1 MKSSIETHKI
11 RVKSSKRSIKNASTL
26 SRRRPQRRRPQ
37 TREMNDG
44 VLLSLDFVDARA
56 FSLSLSA
63 LSALSLSLFSV
74 DLQTTTLLR
83 CASKKKKKT
92 KKSVFFLETTTTTTK
107 AWTATRS
114 IRDARD
120 VLERLKRNTLSE
132 GVSVKQRVSK
142 EDVLVSTI
150 SKDGEFSVVETFE
163 TPSKA
168 DEEFRTMVEIVLKKK
183 NDEEGERADEQTV
196 ASVLAHALAMLARES
211 AFSRG
216 KEEEERERDIFD
228 VVLKRDG
235 RSLATIEGEDWN
247 ETMDEEDEGVD
258 GGVGDV
264 VENGMEKDGVVSHA
278 DIVAKADFKG
288 CEATL
293 VFSRT
298 KEAELRIGNDT
309 RGTASSWIREEENA
323 GKKDIRVKK
332 TFSLNPTRI
341 ESEESKALDVLFQL
355 PSHFW
360 SKFGFHPIRRLRRR
374 RKEEGDTD
382 EEVNDEDVTEN
393 DDVSFFRVFDTP
405 EFGTYVYDCDSDD
418 EGDQDDET
426 GRSAAARGEPRQGAE
441 EDDGVDLEEEM
452 ELLDLRKQVQEL
464 PDFAAMKTNEEEMD
478 AHNVQHLQEL
488 YLRDV
493 CVVWRQSKENKQQ
506 RQQLTSPSL
515 PERFRTCFE
524 KAFMEAK
531 RKNRPNFTSKRERKE
546 WRIGER
552 IMRNAA
558 NIYRNAVVNTDLMI
572 DVAKADENIEDW
584 EGKICTLLS
593 QKRAFGQMPLQA
605 QQQKQKQK
613 Q

>member
-1 MKSSIETHKI
+1 
-11 RVKSSKRSIKNASTL
+11 
-26 SRRRPQRRRPQ
+26 
-37 TREMNDG
+37 MNDG

-74 DLQTTTLLR
+74 DLQQTTTLLR
-83 CASKKKKKT
+83 CASKKKKR

-107 AWTATRS
+107 AWTTTRS

-120 VLERLKRNTLSE
+120 VLERMKRNTSSEE

-168 DEEFRTMVEIVLKKK
+168 DEEFRTMVEIDLKKK
-183 NDEEGERADEQTV
+183 NDEEGERADERTV

-247 ETMDEEDEGVD
+247 RTIEEEDGGVD

-264 VENGMEKDGVVSHA
+264 VDDRMMEKDGVVIHA

-288 CEATL
+288 CEVTL

-374 RKEEGDTD
+374 RKEEKDAD

-418 EGDQDDET
+418 EGDQDDDT
-426 GRSAAARGEPRQGAE
+426 GRSADARGEPRQGAE

-493 CVVWRQSKENKQQ
+493 CVVWRQSKENEQ

-584 EGKICTLLS
+584 EGKICTLLC
-593 QKRAFGQMPLQA
+593 QKRAFGQIPLQA

>member
-1 MKSSIETHKI
+1 
-11 RVKSSKRSIKNASTL
+11 
-26 SRRRPQRRRPQ
+26 
-37 TREMNDG
+37 MNDEL
-44 VLLSLDFVDARA
+44 VFSLDFVDARA

-83 CASKKKKKT
+83 CASSKKKKKKT

-107 AWTATRS
+107 AWTTTRS

-120 VLERLKRNTLSE
+120 VLERMKRNTSSEE

-168 DEEFRTMVEIVLKKK
+168 DEEFRTMVEIDLKKK
-183 NDEEGERADEQTV
+183 KDEEGERADERTV

-235 RSLATIEGEDWN
+235 RSLATIEGDDWN
-247 ETMDEEDEGVD
+247 RTREEEDEGVD

-288 CEATL
+288 CEVTL

-426 GRSAAARGEPRQGAE
+426 GRSAAARGEPPQGAE

-493 CVVWRQSKENKQQ
+493 CVVWRQSKENKQ

-584 EGKICTLLS
+584 EGKICTLLC
-593 QKRAFGQMPLQA
+593 QKRAFGQIPLQA

>member
-1 MKSSIETHKI
+1 
-11 RVKSSKRSIKNASTL
+11 
-26 SRRRPQRRRPQ
+26 
-37 TREMNDG
+37 MNDG

-63 LSALSLSLFSV
+63 LSALSLSLSV

-83 CASKKKKKT
+83 CASKKKKT

-107 AWTATRS
+107 VWTQTRS

-120 VLERLKRNTLSE
+120 VFERLKRNTLSE

-142 EDVLVSTI
+142 EDVLVSSI

-183 NDEEGERADEQTV
+183 NDEEGERADERTV

-216 KEEEERERDIFD
+216 KEEEERECDIFD

-247 ETMDEEDEGVD
+247 RTMGEEDEGVD

-264 VENGMEKDGVVSHA
+264 VDDRMMEKDGVVSHA

-288 CEATL
+288 CEVTL

-309 RGTASSWIREEENA
+309 RGTASSWIRKEENA

-374 RKEEGDTD
+374 RKEEEDTD

-418 EGDQDDET
+418 EGDQDDDT
-426 GRSAAARGEPRQGAE
+426 GKSAAAQGAE

-464 PDFAAMKTNEEEMD
+464 PDFAAIKTNEEEMD

-493 CVVWRQSKENKQQ
+493 CVVWRQSKENKQ

-552 IMRNAA
+552 IMHNAA

-584 EGKICTLLS
+584 EGKICTLLC
-593 QKRAFGQMPLQA
+593 QKRAFGQIPLQA

>member
-1 MKSSIETHKI
+1 
-11 RVKSSKRSIKNASTL
+11 
-26 SRRRPQRRRPQ
+26 
-37 TREMNDG
+37 MNDG
-44 VLLSLDFVDARA
+44 VLLSLDFVDTRA

-74 DLQTTTLLR
+74 DLQQTTLLR
-83 CASKKKKKT
+83 CASKKKKA

-107 AWTATRS
+107 AWTTTRS

-120 VLERLKRNTLSE
+120 VLERMKRNTSSEE

-168 DEEFRTMVEIVLKKK
+168 DEEFRTMVEIDLKKK
-183 NDEEGERADEQTV
+183 NDEEGERADERTV

-247 ETMDEEDEGVD
+247 RTIEEEGEGVD

-264 VENGMEKDGVVSHA
+264 VDDRMMEKDGVVSRA
-278 DIVAKADFKG
+278 DIVAKASFKG
-288 CEATL
+288 CEVTL

-493 CVVWRQSKENKQQ
+493 CVVWRQSKENKQ

-584 EGKICTLLS
+584 EGKICTLLC
-593 QKRAFGQMPLQA
+593 QKRAFGQIPLQA
-605 QQQKQKQK
+605 QQQQQKQK

>member
-1 MKSSIETHKI
+1 
-11 RVKSSKRSIKNASTL
+11 
-26 SRRRPQRRRPQ
+26 
-37 TREMNDG
+37 MNDG

-83 CASKKKKKT
+83 CASKKKKT
-92 KKSVFFLETTTTTTK
+92 KSVFFLETTTTTTTK
-107 AWTATRS
+107 AWTTTRS

-120 VLERLKRNTLSE
+120 VFERLKRNTSSE

-142 EDVLVSTI
+142 EDVLVSSV

-183 NDEEGERADEQTV
+183 NDEEGERADERTV

-216 KEEEERERDIFD
+216 NEEEERERDIFD
-228 VVLKRDG
+228 VVLKSDG

-247 ETMDEEDEGVD
+247 RTIEEEDEGVD

-264 VENGMEKDGVVSHA
+264 VENGMEKDGAVSHG

-288 CEATL
+288 CEVTL

-341 ESEESKALDVLFQL
+341 ESEELKALTSCFNFL
-355 PSHFW
+355 HI
-360 SKFGFHPIRRLRRR
+360 FGQNLDFIRSVVF
-374 RKEEGDTD
+374 EEGDTD

-418 EGDQDDET
+418 EGDQDDDT
-426 GRSAAARGEPRQGAE
+426 GKSAAARGEPRQGAE

-452 ELLDLRKQVQEL
+452 ELLDLRKQVREL

-584 EGKICTLLS
+584 EGKICTLLC
-593 QKRAFGQMPLQA
+593 QKRAFGQIPLQA

>member
-1 MKSSIETHKI
+1 
-11 RVKSSKRSIKNASTL
+11 
-26 SRRRPQRRRPQ
+26 
-37 TREMNDG
+37 MNDG

-74 DLQTTTLLR
+74 DLQQTTTLLR
-83 CASKKKKKT
+83 CASKKKKR

-107 AWTATRS
+107 AWTTTRS

-120 VLERLKRNTLSE
+120 VLERMKRNTSSEEE

-168 DEEFRTMVEIVLKKK
+168 DEEFRTMIEIDLKKK
-183 NDEEGERADEQTV
+183 NDEEGERADERTV

-247 ETMDEEDEGVD
+247 RTIEEEGEGVD

-264 VENGMEKDGVVSHA
+264 VDDRMMEKDGVVSHA
-278 DIVAKADFKG
+278 DIVAKASFKG
-288 CEATL
+288 CEVTL

-323 GKKDIRVKK
+323 GKKDIKVKK

-374 RKEEGDTD
+374 RKEKGDSD

-493 CVVWRQSKENKQQ
+493 CVVWRQSKENKQ

-584 EGKICTLLS
+584 EGKICTLLC
-593 QKRAFGQMPLQA
+593 QKRAFGQIPLQA

>member
-1 MKSSIETHKI
+1 
-11 RVKSSKRSIKNASTL
+11 
-26 SRRRPQRRRPQ
+26 
-37 TREMNDG
+37 MNDG

-63 LSALSLSLFSV
+63 LSALSLSLSV
-74 DLQTTTLLR
+74 DLQTTTLLG
-83 CASKKKKKT
+83 CASKKKKT

-107 AWTATRS
+107 AWTTARS

-120 VLERLKRNTLSE
+120 VFERLKRNTLSE

-142 EDVLVSTI
+142 EDVLVSSI

-183 NDEEGERADEQTV
+183 NDEEGERADERTV

-216 KEEEERERDIFD
+216 KEEEERECDIFD
-228 VVLKRDG
+228 VVLKSDG

-247 ETMDEEDEGVD
+247 RTMGEEDEGVD

-264 VENGMEKDGVVSHA
+264 VDDRMMEKDGVVSHA

-288 CEATL
+288 CEVTL

-374 RKEEGDTD
+374 RKEEEDTD

-418 EGDQDDET
+418 EGDQDDDT
-426 GRSAAARGEPRQGAE
+426 GKSAAAQGAE

-493 CVVWRQSKENKQQ
+493 CVVWRQSKENKQ

-552 IMRNAA
+552 IMHNAA

-584 EGKICTLLS
+584 EGKICTLLC
-593 QKRAFGQMPLQA
+593 QKRAFGQIPLQA

>member
-1 MKSSIETHKI
+1 
-11 RVKSSKRSIKNASTL
+11 
-26 SRRRPQRRRPQ
+26 
-37 TREMNDG
+37 MNDG
-44 VLLSLDFVDARA
+44 VLLSLDLVDARA

-74 DLQTTTLLR
+74 DLQQTTTLLR
-83 CASKKKKKT
+83 CASKKKKR

-107 AWTATRS
+107 AWTTTRS

-120 VLERLKRNTLSE
+120 VLERMKRNTSSEE

-168 DEEFRTMVEIVLKKK
+168 DEEFRTMVEIDLKKK
-183 NDEEGERADEQTV
+183 NDEEGERADERTV

-247 ETMDEEDEGVD
+247 RTIEEEDGGVD

-264 VENGMEKDGVVSHA
+264 VDDRMMEKDGVVIHA

-288 CEATL
+288 CEVTL

-374 RKEEGDTD
+374 RKEEKDAD

-418 EGDQDDET
+418 EGDQDDDT
-426 GRSAAARGEPRQGAE
+426 GRSADARGEPRQGAE

-493 CVVWRQSKENKQQ
+493 CVVWRQSKENEQ

-584 EGKICTLLS
+584 EGKICTLLC

>member
-1 MKSSIETHKI
+1 
-11 RVKSSKRSIKNASTL
+11 
-26 SRRRPQRRRPQ
+26 
-37 TREMNDG
+37 MNDG

-83 CASKKKKKT
+83 CASKKKKT
-92 KKSVFFLETTTTTTK
+92 KSVFFLETTTTTTTK
-107 AWTATRS
+107 AWTTTRS

-120 VLERLKRNTLSE
+120 VFERLKRNTSSE

-142 EDVLVSTI
+142 EDVLVSSV

-183 NDEEGERADEQTV
+183 NDEEGERADERTV

-247 ETMDEEDEGVD
+247 RTIEEEDEGVD

-264 VENGMEKDGVVSHA
+264 VENGMEKDGAVSHG

-288 CEATL
+288 CEVTL

-418 EGDQDDET
+418 EGDQDDDT
-426 GRSAAARGEPRQGAE
+426 GKSAAARGEPRQGAE

-452 ELLDLRKQVQEL
+452 ELLDLRKQVREL

-584 EGKICTLLS
+584 EGKICTLLC
-593 QKRAFGQMPLQA
+593 QKRAFGQIPLQA

>member
-1 MKSSIETHKI
+1 
-11 RVKSSKRSIKNASTL
+11 
-26 SRRRPQRRRPQ
+26 
-37 TREMNDG
+37 MNDG

-74 DLQTTTLLR
+74 DLQQTTTLLR
-83 CASKKKKKT
+83 CASKKKKR

-107 AWTATRS
+107 AWTTTRS

-120 VLERLKRNTLSE
+120 VLERMKRNTSSEEE

-168 DEEFRTMVEIVLKKK
+168 DEEFRTMVEIDLKKK
-183 NDEEGERADEQTV
+183 NDEEGERADERTV

-247 ETMDEEDEGVD
+247 RTIEEEGEGVD

-264 VENGMEKDGVVSHA
+264 VDDRMMEKDGVVSHA
-278 DIVAKADFKG
+278 DIVAKAYFKG
-288 CEATL
+288 CEVTL

-323 GKKDIRVKK
+323 GKKDIKVKK

-374 RKEEGDTD
+374 RKEEKDTD

-493 CVVWRQSKENKQQ
+493 CVVWRQSKENEQ

-584 EGKICTLLS
+584 EGKICTLLC
-593 QKRAFGQMPLQA
+593 QKRAFGQIPLQA

>member
-1 MKSSIETHKI
+1 
-11 RVKSSKRSIKNASTL
+11 
-26 SRRRPQRRRPQ
+26 
-37 TREMNDG
+37 MNDG

-83 CASKKKKKT
+83 CASKKKKT
-92 KKSVFFLETTTTTTK
+92 KSVFFLETTTTTTTK
-107 AWTATRS
+107 AWTTTRS

-120 VLERLKRNTLSE
+120 VFERLKRNTSSE

-142 EDVLVSTI
+142 EDVLVSSV

-183 NDEEGERADEQTV
+183 NDEEGERADERTV

-216 KEEEERERDIFD
+216 NEEEERERDIFD
-228 VVLKRDG
+228 VVLKSDG

-247 ETMDEEDEGVD
+247 RAIEEEDEGVD

-264 VENGMEKDGVVSHA
+264 VENGMEKDGAVSHG

-288 CEATL
+288 CEVTL

-418 EGDQDDET
+418 EGDQDDDT
-426 GRSAAARGEPRQGAE
+426 GKSAAARGEPRQGAE

-452 ELLDLRKQVQEL
+452 ELLDLRKQVREL

-584 EGKICTLLS
+584 EGKICTLLC
-593 QKRAFGQMPLQA
+593 QKRAFGQIPLQA

>member
-1 MKSSIETHKI
+1 
-11 RVKSSKRSIKNASTL
+11 
-26 SRRRPQRRRPQ
+26 
-37 TREMNDG
+37 MNDG

-83 CASKKKKKT
+83 CASKKKKT
-92 KKSVFFLETTTTTTK
+92 KSVFFLETTTTTTTK
-107 AWTATRS
+107 AWTTTRS

-120 VLERLKRNTLSE
+120 VFERLKRNTSSE

-142 EDVLVSTI
+142 EDVLVSSV

-183 NDEEGERADEQTV
+183 NDEEGERADERTV

-216 KEEEERERDIFD
+216 NEEEERERDIFD
-228 VVLKRDG
+228 VVLKSDG

-247 ETMDEEDEGVD
+247 RTIEEEDEGVD

-264 VENGMEKDGVVSHA
+264 VENGMEKDGAVSHG

-288 CEATL
+288 CEVTL

-341 ESEESKALDVLFQL
+341 ESEELKALDVLFQL

-418 EGDQDDET
+418 EGDQDDDT
-426 GRSAAARGEPRQGAE
+426 GKSAAARGEPRQGAE

-452 ELLDLRKQVQEL
+452 ELLDLRKQVREL

-584 EGKICTLLS
+584 EGKICTLLC
-593 QKRAFGQMPLQA
+593 QKRAFGQIPLQA

>member
-1 MKSSIETHKI
+1 
-11 RVKSSKRSIKNASTL
+11 
-26 SRRRPQRRRPQ
+26 
-37 TREMNDG
+37 MNDG

-63 LSALSLSLFSV
+63 LSALSLSLSV

-83 CASKKKKKT
+83 CASKKKKT

-107 AWTATRS
+107 VWTQTRS

-120 VLERLKRNTLSE
+120 VFERLKRNTLSE

-142 EDVLVSTI
+142 EDVLVSSI

-183 NDEEGERADEQTV
+183 NDEEGERADERTV

-216 KEEEERERDIFD
+216 KEEEERECDIFD
-228 VVLKRDG
+228 VVLKSDG

-247 ETMDEEDEGVD
+247 RTMGEEDEGVD

-264 VENGMEKDGVVSHA
+264 VDDRMMEKDGVVSHA

-288 CEATL
+288 CEVTL

-374 RKEEGDTD
+374 RKEEEDTE

-418 EGDQDDET
+418 EGDQDDDT
-426 GRSAAARGEPRQGAE
+426 GKSAAAQGAE

-464 PDFAAMKTNEEEMD
+464 PDFAAIKTNEEEMD

-493 CVVWRQSKENKQQ
+493 CVVWRQSKENKQ

-584 EGKICTLLS
+584 EGKICTLLC
-593 QKRAFGQMPLQA
+593 QKRAFGQIPLQA

>member
-1 MKSSIETHKI
+1 
-11 RVKSSKRSIKNASTL
+11 
-26 SRRRPQRRRPQ
+26 
-37 TREMNDG
+37 MNDG

-74 DLQTTTLLR
+74 DLQQTTTLLR
-83 CASKKKKKT
+83 CASKKKKR

-107 AWTATRS
+107 AWTTTRS

-120 VLERLKRNTLSE
+120 VFERLKRNTSSE

-142 EDVLVSTI
+142 EDVLVSSV

-183 NDEEGERADEQTV
+183 NDEEGERADERTV

-216 KEEEERERDIFD
+216 NEEEERERDIFD
-228 VVLKRDG
+228 VVLKSDG

-247 ETMDEEDEGVD
+247 RTIEEEDEGVD

-264 VENGMEKDGVVSHA
+264 VENGMEKDGAVSHG

-288 CEATL
+288 CEVTL

-418 EGDQDDET
+418 EGDQDDDT
-426 GRSAAARGEPRQGAE
+426 GKSAAARGEPRQGAE

-452 ELLDLRKQVQEL
+452 ELLDLRKQVREL

-584 EGKICTLLS
+584 EGKICTLLC
-593 QKRAFGQMPLQA
+593 QKRAFGQIPLQA

>member
-1 MKSSIETHKI
+1 
-11 RVKSSKRSIKNASTL
+11 
-26 SRRRPQRRRPQ
+26 
-37 TREMNDG
+37 MNDG

-74 DLQTTTLLR
+74 DLQQTTTLLR
-83 CASKKKKKT
+83 CASKKKKR

-107 AWTATRS
+107 AWTTTRS

-120 VLERLKRNTLSE
+120 VLEKMKRNTSSEE

-168 DEEFRTMVEIVLKKK
+168 DEEFRTMVEIDLKKK
-183 NDEEGERADEQTV
+183 NDEEGERADERTV

-247 ETMDEEDEGVD
+247 RTIEEEDGGVD

-264 VENGMEKDGVVSHA
+264 VDDRMMEKDGVVIHA

-288 CEATL
+288 CEVTL

-374 RKEEGDTD
+374 RKEEKDAD

-418 EGDQDDET
+418 EGDQDDDT
-426 GRSAAARGEPRQGAE
+426 GRSADARGEPRQGAE

-493 CVVWRQSKENKQQ
+493 CVVWRQSKENEQ

-584 EGKICTLLS
+584 EGKICTLLC

>member
-1 MKSSIETHKI
+1 
-11 RVKSSKRSIKNASTL
+11 
-26 SRRRPQRRRPQ
+26 
-37 TREMNDG
+37 MNDG

-63 LSALSLSLFSV
+63 LSALSLSLSV
-74 DLQTTTLLR
+74 DLQTTTLLG
-83 CASKKKKKT
+83 CASKKKKT

-107 AWTATRS
+107 VWTQTRS

-120 VLERLKRNTLSE
+120 VFERLKRNTLSEE

-142 EDVLVSTI
+142 EDVLVSSI

-183 NDEEGERADEQTV
+183 NDEEGERADERTV

-216 KEEEERERDIFD
+216 KEEEERECDIFD

-247 ETMDEEDEGVD
+247 RTMGEEDEGVD

-264 VENGMEKDGVVSHA
+264 VDDRMMEKDGVVSHA

-288 CEATL
+288 CEVTL

-298 KEAELRIGNDT
+298 KEAELRIGNNT

-374 RKEEGDTD
+374 RKEEEDTD

-418 EGDQDDET
+418 EGDQDDDT
-426 GRSAAARGEPRQGAE
+426 GKSAAAQGAE

-493 CVVWRQSKENKQQ
+493 CVVWRQSKENKQ

-552 IMRNAA
+552 IMHNAA

-584 EGKICTLLS
+584 EGKICTLLC
-593 QKRAFGQMPLQA
+593 QKRAFGQIPLQA

>member
-1 MKSSIETHKI
+1 
-11 RVKSSKRSIKNASTL
+11 
-26 SRRRPQRRRPQ
+26 
-37 TREMNDG
+37 MNDG

-74 DLQTTTLLR
+74 DLQQTTTLLR
-83 CASKKKKKT
+83 CASKKKKA

-107 AWTATRS
+107 AWTTTRS

-120 VLERLKRNTLSE
+120 VLERMKRNTSSEEE

-168 DEEFRTMVEIVLKKK
+168 DEEFRTMVEIDLKKK
-183 NDEEGERADEQTV
+183 NDEEGERADERTV

-247 ETMDEEDEGVD
+247 RTIEEEDEGVD

-288 CEATL
+288 CEVTL

-493 CVVWRQSKENKQQ
+493 CVVWRQSKENKQ

-584 EGKICTLLS
+584 EGKICTLLC
-593 QKRAFGQMPLQA
+593 QKRAFGQIPLQA

>member
-1 MKSSIETHKI
+1 
-11 RVKSSKRSIKNASTL
+11 
-26 SRRRPQRRRPQ
+26 
-37 TREMNDG
+37 MNDG

-63 LSALSLSLFSV
+63 LSALSLSLSV

-83 CASKKKKKT
+83 CASKKKKT

-107 AWTATRS
+107 VWTQTRS

-120 VLERLKRNTLSE
+120 VFERLKRNTLSEE

-142 EDVLVSTI
+142 EDVLVSSI

-183 NDEEGERADEQTV
+183 NDEEGERADERTV

-216 KEEEERERDIFD
+216 KEEEERECDIFD

-247 ETMDEEDEGVD
+247 RTMGEEDEGVD

-264 VENGMEKDGVVSHA
+264 VDDRMMEKDGVVSHA

-288 CEATL
+288 CEVTL

-309 RGTASSWIREEENA
+309 RGTASSWIRKEENA

-374 RKEEGDTD
+374 RKEEEDTD

-418 EGDQDDET
+418 EGDQDDDT
-426 GRSAAARGEPRQGAE
+426 GKSAAAQGAE

-584 EGKICTLLS
+584 EGKICTLLC
-593 QKRAFGQMPLQA
+593 QKRAFGQIPLQA

>member
-1 MKSSIETHKI
+1 
-11 RVKSSKRSIKNASTL
+11 
-26 SRRRPQRRRPQ
+26 
-37 TREMNDG
+37 MNDG

-83 CASKKKKKT
+83 CASKKKKT

-107 AWTATRS
+107 VWTQTRS

-120 VLERLKRNTLSE
+120 VFERLKRNTLSE

-142 EDVLVSTI
+142 EDVLVSSI

-183 NDEEGERADEQTV
+183 NDEEGERADERTV

-216 KEEEERERDIFD
+216 NEEEERERDIFD
-228 VVLKRDG
+228 VVLKSDG

-247 ETMDEEDEGVD
+247 RTMGEEDEGVD

-264 VENGMEKDGVVSHA
+264 VDDRMMEKDGVVSHA

-288 CEATL
+288 CEVTL

-418 EGDQDDET
+418 EGDQDDDT
-426 GRSAAARGEPRQGAE
+426 GKSAAARGEPRQGAE

-452 ELLDLRKQVQEL
+452 ELLDLRKQVREL

-584 EGKICTLLS
+584 EGKICTLLC

>member
-1 MKSSIETHKI
+1 
-11 RVKSSKRSIKNASTL
+11 
-26 SRRRPQRRRPQ
+26 
-37 TREMNDG
+37 MNDG

-63 LSALSLSLFSV
+63 LSALSLSLSV
-74 DLQTTTLLR
+74 DLQTTTLLG
-83 CASKKKKKT
+83 CASKKKKT

-107 AWTATRS
+107 AWTTTRS

-120 VLERLKRNTLSE
+120 VFERLKRNTLSE

-142 EDVLVSTI
+142 EDVLVSSI

-183 NDEEGERADEQTV
+183 NDEEGERADERTV
-196 ASVLAHALAMLARES
+196 APVLAHALAMLARES

-216 KEEEERERDIFD
+216 KEEEERECDIFD
-228 VVLKRDG
+228 VVLQRDG

-247 ETMDEEDEGVD
+247 RTMGEEDEGVD

-264 VENGMEKDGVVSHA
+264 VDDRMMEKDGVVSHA

-288 CEATL
+288 CEVTL

-309 RGTASSWIREEENA
+309 RGTAPSWIREEENA

-374 RKEEGDTD
+374 RKEEEDTE

-418 EGDQDDET
+418 EGDQDDDT
-426 GRSAAARGEPRQGAE
+426 GKSAAAQGAE

-493 CVVWRQSKENKQQ
+493 CVVWRQSKENKQ

-584 EGKICTLLS
+584 EGKICTLLC
-593 QKRAFGQMPLQA
+593 QKRAFGQIPLQA

>member
-1 MKSSIETHKI
+1 
-11 RVKSSKRSIKNASTL
+11 
-26 SRRRPQRRRPQ
+26 
-37 TREMNDG
+37 MNDG

-63 LSALSLSLFSV
+63 LSALSLSLSV

-83 CASKKKKKT
+83 CASKKKKT

-107 AWTATRS
+107 AWTTARS

-120 VLERLKRNTLSE
+120 VFERLKRNTLSEE

-142 EDVLVSTI
+142 EDVLVSSI

-183 NDEEGERADEQTV
+183 NDEEGERADERTV

-216 KEEEERERDIFD
+216 KEEEERECDIFD

-247 ETMDEEDEGVD
+247 RTMGEEDEGVD

-264 VENGMEKDGVVSHA
+264 VDDRMMEKDGVVSHA

-288 CEATL
+288 CEVTL

-298 KEAELRIGNDT
+298 KEAELRIGNNT

-374 RKEEGDTD
+374 RKEEEDTD

-418 EGDQDDET
+418 EGDQDDDT
-426 GRSAAARGEPRQGAE
+426 GKSAAAQGAE

-493 CVVWRQSKENKQQ
+493 CVVWRQSKENKQ

-552 IMRNAA
+552 IMHNAA

-584 EGKICTLLS
+584 EGKICTLLC
-593 QKRAFGQMPLQA
+593 QKRAFGQIPLQA

>member
-1 MKSSIETHKI
+1 
-11 RVKSSKRSIKNASTL
+11 
-26 SRRRPQRRRPQ
+26 
-37 TREMNDG
+37 MNDG

-74 DLQTTTLLR
+74 DLQQTTTLLR
-83 CASKKKKKT
+83 CASKKKKR

-107 AWTATRS
+107 AWTTTRS

-120 VLERLKRNTLSE
+120 VLERMKRNTSSEE

-168 DEEFRTMVEIVLKKK
+168 DEEFRTMVEIDLKKK
-183 NDEEGERADEQTV
+183 NDEEGERADERTV

-247 ETMDEEDEGVD
+247 RTIEEEDGGVD

-264 VENGMEKDGVVSHA
+264 VDDRMMEKDGVVIHA

-288 CEATL
+288 CEVTL

-374 RKEEGDTD
+374 RKEEKDAD

-418 EGDQDDET
+418 EGDQDDDT
-426 GRSAAARGEPRQGAE
+426 GRSADARGEPRQGAE

-493 CVVWRQSKENKQQ
+493 CVVWRQSKENEQ

-584 EGKICTLLS
+584 EGKICTLLC

>member
-1 MKSSIETHKI
+1 
-11 RVKSSKRSIKNASTL
+11 
-26 SRRRPQRRRPQ
+26 
-37 TREMNDG
+37 MNDG

-83 CASKKKKKT
+83 CASKKKKT
-92 KKSVFFLETTTTTTK
+92 KSVFFLETTTTTTTK
-107 AWTATRS
+107 AWTTTRS

-120 VLERLKRNTLSE
+120 VFERLKRNTSSE

-142 EDVLVSTI
+142 EDVLVSSV

-183 NDEEGERADEQTV
+183 NDEEGERADERTV

-228 VVLKRDG
+228 VVLKSDG

-247 ETMDEEDEGVD
+247 RTIEEEDEGVD

-264 VENGMEKDGVVSHA
+264 VENGMEKDGAVSHG

-288 CEATL
+288 CEVTL

-418 EGDQDDET
+418 EGDQDDDT
-426 GRSAAARGEPRQGAE
+426 GKSAAARGEPRQGAE

-452 ELLDLRKQVQEL
+452 ELLDLRKQVREL

-584 EGKICTLLS
+584 EGKICTLLC
-593 QKRAFGQMPLQA
+593 QKRAFGQIPLQA

>member
-1 MKSSIETHKI
+1 
-11 RVKSSKRSIKNASTL
+11 
-26 SRRRPQRRRPQ
+26 
-37 TREMNDG
+37 MNDG

-83 CASKKKKKT
+83 CASKKKKT
-92 KKSVFFLETTTTTTK
+92 KSVFFLETTTTTTTK
-107 AWTATRS
+107 AWTTTRS

-120 VLERLKRNTLSE
+120 VFERLKRNTSSE

-142 EDVLVSTI
+142 EDVLVSSV

-183 NDEEGERADEQTV
+183 NDEEGERADERTV

-216 KEEEERERDIFD
+216 NEEEERERDIFD
-228 VVLKRDG
+228 VVLKSDG

-247 ETMDEEDEGVD
+247 RTIEEEDEGVD

-264 VENGMEKDGVVSHA
+264 VENGMEKDGAVSHG

-288 CEATL
+288 CEVTL

-418 EGDQDDET
+418 EGDQDDDT
-426 GRSAAARGEPRQGAE
+426 GKSAAARGEPRQGAE

-452 ELLDLRKQVQEL
+452 ELLDLRKQVREL

-584 EGKICTLLS
+584 EGKICTLLC
-593 QKRAFGQMPLQA
+593 QKRAFGQIPLQA

>member
-1 MKSSIETHKI
+1 
-11 RVKSSKRSIKNASTL
+11 
-26 SRRRPQRRRPQ
+26 
-37 TREMNDG
+37 MNDG

-63 LSALSLSLFSV
+63 LSALSLSLSV
-74 DLQTTTLLR
+74 DLQTTTLLG
-83 CASKKKKKT
+83 CASKKKKT

-107 AWTATRS
+107 AWTTARS

-120 VLERLKRNTLSE
+120 VFERLKRNTLSE

-142 EDVLVSTI
+142 EDVLVSSI

-183 NDEEGERADEQTV
+183 NDEEGERADERTV

-216 KEEEERERDIFD
+216 KEEEERECDIFD

-247 ETMDEEDEGVD
+247 RTMGEEDEGVD

-264 VENGMEKDGVVSHA
+264 VDDRMMEKDGVVSHA

-288 CEATL
+288 CEVTL

-309 RGTASSWIREEENA
+309 RGTASSWIRKEENA

-374 RKEEGDTD
+374 RKEEEDTD

-418 EGDQDDET
+418 EGDQDDDT
-426 GRSAAARGEPRQGAE
+426 GKSAAAQGAE

-493 CVVWRQSKENKQQ
+493 CVVWRQSKENKQ

-584 EGKICTLLS
+584 EGKICTLLC
-593 QKRAFGQMPLQA
+593 QKRAFGQIPLQA

>member
-1 MKSSIETHKI
+1 
-11 RVKSSKRSIKNASTL
+11 
-26 SRRRPQRRRPQ
+26 
-37 TREMNDG
+37 MNDG

-74 DLQTTTLLR
+74 DLQTTTPLR
-83 CASKKKKKT
+83 CASKKKKT
-92 KKSVFFLETTTTTTK
+92 KSVFFLETTTTTTTK
-107 AWTATRS
+107 AWTTTRS

-120 VLERLKRNTLSE
+120 VFERLKRNTSSE

-142 EDVLVSTI
+142 EDVLVSSV

-183 NDEEGERADEQTV
+183 NDEEGERADERTV

-216 KEEEERERDIFD
+216 NEEEERERDIFD
-228 VVLKRDG
+228 VVLKSDG

-247 ETMDEEDEGVD
+247 RTIEEEDEGVD

-264 VENGMEKDGVVSHA
+264 VENGMEKDGAVSHG

-288 CEATL
+288 CEVTL

-418 EGDQDDET
+418 EGDQDDDT
-426 GRSAAARGEPRQGAE
+426 GKSAAARGEPRQGAE

-452 ELLDLRKQVQEL
+452 ELLDLRKQVREL

-584 EGKICTLLS
+584 EGKICTLLC
-593 QKRAFGQMPLQA
+593 QKRAFGQIPLQA

>member
-1 MKSSIETHKI
+1 
-11 RVKSSKRSIKNASTL
+11 
-26 SRRRPQRRRPQ
+26 
-37 TREMNDG
+37 MNDG

-83 CASKKKKKT
+83 CASKKKKT
-92 KKSVFFLETTTTTTK
+92 KSVFFLETTTTTTTK
-107 AWTATRS
+107 AWTTTRS

-120 VLERLKRNTLSE
+120 VFERLKRNTSSE

-142 EDVLVSTI
+142 EDVLVSSV

-183 NDEEGERADEQTV
+183 NDEEGERADERTV

-216 KEEEERERDIFD
+216 NEEEERERDIFD
-228 VVLKRDG
+228 VVLKSDG

-247 ETMDEEDEGVD
+247 RTIEEEDEGVD

-264 VENGMEKDGVVSHA
+264 VENGMEKDGAVSHG

-288 CEATL
+288 CEVTL

-374 RKEEGDTD
+374 RKEEKDAD

-418 EGDQDDET
+418 EGDQDDDT
-426 GRSAAARGEPRQGAE
+426 GRSADARGEPRQGAE

-584 EGKICTLLS
+584 EGKICTLLC
-593 QKRAFGQMPLQA
+593 QKRAFGQIPLQA

>member
-1 MKSSIETHKI
+1 M
-11 RVKSSKRSIKNASTL
+11 
-26 SRRRPQRRRPQ
+26 
-37 TREMNDG
+37 
-44 VLLSLDFVDARA
+44 
-56 FSLSLSA
+56 
-63 LSALSLSLFSV
+63 
-74 DLQTTTLLR
+74 
-83 CASKKKKKT
+83 
-92 KKSVFFLETTTTTTK
+92 
-107 AWTATRS
+107 
-114 IRDARD
+114 
-120 VLERLKRNTLSE
+120 KRNTSSEEE

-168 DEEFRTMVEIVLKKK
+168 DEEFRTMVEIDLKKK
-183 NDEEGERADEQTV
+183 NDEEGERADERTV

-247 ETMDEEDEGVD
+247 RTIEEEDGGVD

-264 VENGMEKDGVVSHA
+264 VDDRMMEKDGVVIHA

-288 CEATL
+288 CEVTL

-374 RKEEGDTD
+374 RKEEKDAD

-418 EGDQDDET
+418 EGDQDDDT

-493 CVVWRQSKENKQQ
+493 CVVWRQSKENKQ

-584 EGKICTLLS
+584 EGKICTLLC
-593 QKRAFGQMPLQA
+593 QKRAFGQIPLQA

>member
-1 MKSSIETHKI
+1 
-11 RVKSSKRSIKNASTL
+11 
-26 SRRRPQRRRPQ
+26 
-37 TREMNDG
+37 MNDG
-44 VLLSLDFVDARA
+44 VLLSLDFVDTRA

-74 DLQTTTLLR
+74 DLQQTTLLR
-83 CASKKKKKT
+83 CASKKKKA

-107 AWTATRS
+107 AWTTTRS

-120 VLERLKRNTLSE
+120 VLERMKRNTSSEE

-168 DEEFRTMVEIVLKKK
+168 DEEFRTMVEIDLKKK
-183 NDEEGERADEQTV
+183 KDEEGERADERTV

-247 ETMDEEDEGVD
+247 RTIEEEDEGVD

-264 VENGMEKDGVVSHA
+264 VENGMEKDGVASHA

-288 CEATL
+288 CEVTL

-374 RKEEGDTD
+374 RKEKGDTD

-493 CVVWRQSKENKQQ
+493 CVVWRQSKENKQ

-584 EGKICTLLS
+584 EGKICTLLC
-593 QKRAFGQMPLQA
+593 QKRAFGQIPLQA